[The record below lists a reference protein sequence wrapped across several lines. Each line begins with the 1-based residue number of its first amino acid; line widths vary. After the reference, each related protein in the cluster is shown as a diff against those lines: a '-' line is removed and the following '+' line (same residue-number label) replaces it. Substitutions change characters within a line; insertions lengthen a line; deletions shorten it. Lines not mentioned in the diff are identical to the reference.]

1 MGNLAQMASHLGH
14 DVAGVDQKVYPP
26 MSDELAKSGISFK
39 EGYTEENFQ
48 DADIYILG
56 NVISK
61 DNPLL
66 IKILSHGKNIMSGPE
81 WLYENVLKD
90 KKVIAVSGTHG
101 KTTVTTMI
109 AHALLEQG
117 ENPGYL
123 IAGVP
128 KMLKKSWNISDS
140 KFFVIEADEYDT
152 SCFDK
157 EPKFFH
163 YRPHTL
169 LINNIEFDH
178 ADIFNNIDDI
188 KKQFHHLLKIVPKSG
203 NLIYFDD
210 DQNTS
215 DVIKS
220 GLWCNKVIIGSDHI
234 EIDILHRAL
243 IVDNKKYSFDRDQ
256 ILNSLTSKDI
266 NDAFNSISKWEGYSP
281 TPLVKLNK
289 LSKELNLK
297 NIFYKDE
304 NKRFNLKS
312 FKALGGAYAVEKVT
326 KGNKEIVVATAT
338 AGNHGRSVAWGA
350 KRLGLKCKIFISE
363 FVSDARG
370 KAMEALGAEVI
381 KVKGNYENSLIEC
394 IKQSTENNWQI
405 VQDVAWKDY
414 MLVPKYTMA
423 GYSVM
428 MKE

>member
-1 MGNLAQMASHLGH
+1 
-14 DVAGVDQKVYPP
+14 
-26 MSDELAKSGISFK
+26 MS
-39 EGYTEENFQ
+39 
-48 DADIYILG
+48 
-56 NVISK
+56 
-61 DNPLL
+61 
-66 IKILSHGKNIMSGPE
+66 ILSNGHQWK
-81 WLYENVLKD
+81 L
-90 KKVIAVSGTHG
+90 T
-101 KTTVTTMI
+101 
-109 AHALLEQG
+109 
-117 ENPGYL
+117 
-123 IAGVP
+123 
-128 KMLKKSWNISDS
+128 
-140 KFFVIEADEYDT
+140 
-152 SCFDK
+152 
-157 EPKFFH
+157 
-163 YRPHTL
+163 
-169 LINNIEFDH
+169 EF
-178 ADIFNNIDDI
+178 
-188 KKQFHHLLKIVPKSG
+188 
-203 NLIYFDD
+203 
-210 DQNTS
+210 T
-215 DVIKS
+215 
-220 GLWCNKVIIGSDHI
+220 
-234 EIDILHRAL
+234 
-243 IVDNKKYSFDRDQ
+243 DNKKYSFDRDQ
-256 ILNSLTSKDI
+256 ILSSLTSGDLD
-266 NDAFNSISKWEGYSP
+266 DAYNSISKWEGYYP

-414 MLVPKYTMA
+414 MLVPKLTMA

-428 MKE
+428 MKEIAEQIKNEKISHIILQAGVGGMAGAMVAGIARYLDNIPTIIVVEPDSAACVMESIKTGKIEKIDIKRESLMGGMSCGEVSLVPWEILKNSVKHCISLPDDDIAKTMKLLGNASFSEESIIAGENAAPGVISLIASCEDETIKTKIELNENSNVLIFGCEGDTDQEMYQKLVNQK